1 MPRLAVSQQEIK
13 KQKSCQ
19 QPPGFCP
26 GQLFP
31 TASVRRDVITV
42 ILPWAKVLVLRA
54 HQHDGVITP
63 PKERLGTSLIA
74 NILPMQLAPPS
85 QSSPNSSNPFL
96 AAKAAPSCPKAARGE
111 PEPWGSGSF
120 WGEPGP
126 CSPAPGWGCS
136 CFRGA
141 AADPPPPGWRVPAA
155 PGTGLPPWP
164 LFFFFFIIYFLQ
176 IRLFISASSREE
188 LDFPCRS
195 PLKAKQGWF
204 FVVVVEDG
212 FEIK

>member
-1 MPRLAVSQQEIK
+1 MMPRLAVSQQEIK

-141 AADPPPPGWRVPAA
+141 AADPRRQAGASLRHQARACPHG
-155 PGTGLPPWP
+155 
-164 LFFFFFIIYFLQ
+164 LFFFFFL
-176 IRLFISASSREE
+176 
-188 LDFPCRS
+188 
-195 PLKAKQGWF
+195 
-204 FVVVVEDG
+204 
-212 FEIK
+212 